1 MRRAERTRLVPR
13 RPWRS
18 ADSRRRGQANCA
30 ELAARPD
37 PGKTRD
43 ELWPGL
49 RASPSG
55 KHAVYYLVASYGV
68 DFVRALHERMDPVS
82 HLP

>member
-1 MRRAERTRLVPR
+1 
-13 RPWRS
+13 
-18 ADSRRRGQANCA
+18 
-30 ELAARPD
+30 LAARPD

-55 KHAVYYLVASYGV
+55 KPVVYYLVASYGV